1 VSIGARVP
9 QGGDADLL
17 PCDRCAGRH
26 NTADCVLP
34 PRLARPAT
42 PQPPPPQQQPPPPP
56 LPAVDPGMLHMFQSL
71 IAHLDGKRAEEQH
84 RADERLAQEQRRAEE
99 RLEERLSQER
109 RAMDERH
116 ALLVQAVL
124 AGNSGRPSRDAD
136 PAADRSRPSDE
147 KLRLSDITGARKDLT
162 QFKGGD
168 VTRVEVDD
176 FLTAQ
181 EHFSEL
187 SFHDDSRF
195 LAHMRTQLLG
205 GARTWFDTL
214 DPKPETQ
221 VDFVKKFRE
230 RWYPIGSAAVTR
242 KALQELRMT
251 GTTSEF
257 ISAWRSLMADMTAL
271 VAASTADG
279 NKKAVFPS
287 DDELMEWFTDGLSK
301 GNKRARALFTE
312 LRSGLQ
318 VLLHADKEPTIHD
331 AVKIVERSD
340 RYLKLP
346 DNRSEHE
353 SSGQRRPHKRDAE
366 VSAASGGTEPIKRA
380 RTKPK
385 GRIAAAPKDVPDSE
399 VTCFNCGKKG
409 HRIAACKAPL
419 LKPKALVHAV
429 GLDQRCYGDLDME
442 AFQVAHAGVDSETDA
457 APQTDASSDDDADF
471 PPRA

>member
-1 VSIGARVP
+1 
-9 QGGDADLL
+9 
-17 PCDRCAGRH
+17 
-26 NTADCVLP
+26 
-34 PRLARPAT
+34 
-42 PQPPPPQQQPPPPP
+42 
-56 LPAVDPGMLHMFQSL
+56 
-71 IAHLDGKRAEEQH
+71 
-84 RADERLAQEQRRAEE
+84 
-99 RLEERLSQER
+99 
-109 RAMDERH
+109 
-116 ALLVQAVL
+116 
-124 AGNSGRPSRDAD
+124 
-136 PAADRSRPSDE
+136 
-147 KLRLSDITGARKDLT
+147 
-162 QFKGGD
+162 
-168 VTRVEVDD
+168 VEVDD

-181 EHFSEL
+181 EHFSKL
-187 SFHDDSRF
+187 SFHDDARF

-301 GNKRARALFTE
+301 GNRRARALLTE

-366 VSAASGGTEPIKRA
+366 VSAASGGTDPIKRA
-380 RTKPK
+380 RTKPR

-409 HRIAACKAPL
+409 HRIAACRAPL
-419 LKPKALVHAV
+419 LKPKALVQAV
-429 GLDQRCYGDLDME
+429 ALDRQCYGDLDME